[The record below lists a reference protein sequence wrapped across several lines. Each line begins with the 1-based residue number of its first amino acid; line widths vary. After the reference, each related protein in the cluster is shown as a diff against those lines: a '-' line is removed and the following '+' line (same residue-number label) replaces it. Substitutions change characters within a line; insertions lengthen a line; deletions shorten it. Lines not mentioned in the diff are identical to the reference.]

1 MQLFEQS
8 RLQTLSLFELLFYV
22 QTLITPWL
30 LNKSIHENPN
40 IRRRVL
46 SPCIIKAVCQ
56 WYFSASFIYLTVSE
70 NVWSYFYPVWS
81 ETFHV
86 TLSVIIL
93 QWKGLQLRCA
103 PGYKPISTS
112 LVCVWV
118 TAHSLTS
125 FINTVFSF
133 FYLLNCL
140 YLFWSIPRGTLLLF
154 LPRTVSKRLKA
165 KDGVQPESAL
175 VLRWGKTQ
183 VGHRHVWGSLLK
195 TTSIERFY
203 LSTMQQT
210 PAVKVITA
218 HH

>member
-1 MQLFEQS
+1 M
-8 RLQTLSLFELLFYV
+8 
-22 QTLITPWL
+22 
-30 LNKSIHENPN
+30 
-40 IRRRVL
+40 
-46 SPCIIKAVCQ
+46 
-56 WYFSASFIYLTVSE
+56 
-70 NVWSYFYPVWS
+70 
-81 ETFHV
+81 
-86 TLSVIIL
+86 SVIFFCFFYL
-93 QWKGLQLRCA
+93 SDSFWKCLVLFLSCLKWDFSCHSICHHFTMKG
-103 PGYKPISTS
+103 TS
-112 LVCVWV
+112 SQMCSRIQTNIHLAGFCLG
-118 TAHSLTS
+118 HSPLS
-125 FINTVFSF
+125 DKFHKHHLFF

-165 KDGVQPESAL
+165 KDGVQPESL
-175 VLRWGKTQ
+175 VVLRWGKTQ